1 MRTLIKV
8 LALIGAAQA
17 LATKQDALDEA
28 EMTANDLMDGDTP
41 PEDSPPD
48 DSPPEDSPPEDV
60 QDDAPEDV
68 QDDAPED
75 VQDDAPADEPQEEPE
90 VSLPELT
97 WDGSACV
104 AEDGSAHT

>member
-8 LALIGAAQA
+8 LALIGAAKA

-60 QDDAPEDV
+60 QEDAPEDA
-68 QDDAPED
+68 DE
-75 VQDDAPADEPQEEPE
+75 DAPADEPQEEPE

>member
-8 LALIGAAQA
+8 LALIGAAKA

-41 PEDSPPD
+41 PEDT
-48 DSPPEDSPPEDV
+48 PPEDV